1 MKSRMCYQQ
10 SVTSGQPL
18 PLTPE
23 IWDQLIDSPEVSNI
37 CRRISAL
44 DPTAEDNNDRKQALK
59 RRLPI
64 IIPHASSFRN
74 GKRISAD
81 AIPSG
86 LAMLDVDHVDNPRD
100 WFEKN
105 VQCQISNLKSNKIY
119 LVAITAS
126 GKGLRI
132 IGERMSISPQDGL
145 SAKRSVSDNGL
156 SGAAGLESI
165 EQAQMRIAQILS
177 IKEYDAV
184 TKDLARASYVV
195 PRDYILYIDDS
206 GLFSSSIASGL
217 NPDNGSQEPPASSI
231 LPDNIRLALPPH
243 LDPSS
248 VSPEFDSGSPLALGE
263 GTGERCYR
271 GIPYASII
279 NQLLIATGNGGGAVQ
294 GERNTV
300 YFSLAAYMR
309 YICDFDAS
317 LLFQILPDF
326 GLSEQERRQV
336 ISSAIGRP
344 RKSQIPM
351 VLQSAIAICDSEQLS
366 PLRGEMERGCDLP
379 LPELPR
385 LLKLLCRRLPEDYR
399 AAMIIASLPV
409 LGTLAT
415 RIRFEYLDKQEQSL
429 SFFSCIT
436 APAASGKSFIRKP
449 LDLLLTPINEQD
461 AIEREKEQAYKD
473 KLRASKNSKNQ
484 PEDPHACPRNN
495 GVAISI
501 AKLLQLL
508 TYAEGKHLIGI
519 GEEMDT
525 LVKSER
531 AGVWSQKSDI
541 YRLAFDNA
549 EYGQAYMSD
558 SSFNAHIKVYYNLLL
573 TGTPNSMKRFF
584 KDLENGLATRVC
596 FAQLPDTS
604 FTEIPVFAPYTEAE
618 RAEIIRWARELDA
631 IGRGHALGGIPSSK
645 ESLSAARGVSAENLV
660 YISCPQ
666 LNTVIANW
674 LERKRQQAM
683 EADSHAM
690 DTLRRRAGVMGFR
703 AGMLCYLLENRKFTK
718 TVGNFA
724 EWVAEY
730 VFRNQM
736 ELWGEQMEQEL
747 SGALEVLSGERGS
760 AASLLALLPAEFTTA
775 DLIKLRARKGQSVK
789 NNAICMVLNR
799 WKTNNKIEQIAE
811 AKYKKL

>member
-1 MKSRMCYQQ
+1 MFQYQDKVNAGVPQ
-10 SVTSGQPL
+10 IC
-18 PLTPE
+18 TPE
-23 IWDQLIDSPEVSNI
+23 IWDQLIDSPEVKSI
-37 CRRISAL
+37 CDQIAAL
-44 DPTAEDNNDRKQALK
+44 DTTTPDFNDRKQALK

-64 IIPHASSFRN
+64 IIPHAASFRN
-74 GKRISAD
+74 GKRVSAD

-86 LAMLDVDHVDNPRD
+86 LAMLDVDHVSNPRD
-100 WFEKN
+100 WFESIDKQLLSDN
-105 VQCQISNLKSNKIY
+105 RIY

-126 GKGLRI
+126 GQGLRL
-132 IGERMSISPQDGL
+132 IGERL
-145 SAKRSVSDNGL
+145 ER
-156 SGAAGLESI
+156 ESI
-165 EQAQMRIAQILS
+165 EAAQLRMATALNIT
-177 IKEYDAV
+177 EYDAV

-195 PRDYILYIDDS
+195 PRDYILWIYEA
-206 GLFSSSIASGL
+206 GLFSEEDR
-217 NPDNGSQEPPASSI
+217 PDLREIIVPLVGKE
-231 LPDNIRLALPPH
+231 LPALPPYEPVTGN
-243 LDPSS
+243 L
-248 VSPEFDSGSPLALGE
+248 SPVTDL
-263 GTGERCYR
+263 TYR
-271 GIPYASII
+271 GIPYSSIVQ
-279 NQLLIATGNGGGAVQ
+279 QLMLSIGAADGAEQ

-300 YFSLAAYMR
+300 YFSLANYMR
-309 YICDFDAS
+309 YICDFDSA
-317 LLFQILPDF
+317 LLLRILPDF
-326 GLSEQERRQV
+326 GLSEAERRQA

-344 RKSQIPM
+344 RKSQKPM
-351 VLQSAIAICDSEQLS
+351 VLQSAIAICEKEAHLDEQS
-366 PLRGEMERGCDLP
+366 PLEKSTALP

-385 LLKLLCRRLPEDYR
+385 LLKLVCRRLPEDYR

-415 RIRFEYLDKQEQSL
+415 RIRFEYLDRQEQSL

-461 AIEREKEQAYKD
+461 AIEREKEQAYKE

-558 SSFNAHIKVYYNLLL
+558 ASFNAHIKVYYNLLL

-604 FTEIPVFAPYTEAE
+604 FSEIPVFAPYTEAE

-631 IGRGHALGGIPSSK
+631 IGRGPALGGIPSSK
-645 ESLSAARGVSAENLV
+645 ESLSGARGVSAENLV
-660 YISCPQ
+660 HISCPQ
-666 LNTVIANW
+666 LNVVISNW
-674 LERKRQQAM
+674 LEAKRQQAID
-683 EADSHAM
+683 ADSHAM

-718 TVGNFA
+718 TVGQFA

-760 AASLLALLPAEFTTA
+760 AASLLALLPAEFSTA

-799 WKTNNKIEQIAE
+799 WRTNHKIEQIGE
-811 AKYKKL
+811 ATYKKL

>member
-1 MKSRMCYQQ
+1 MNTRICYQDG
-10 SVTSGQPL
+10 VCSGQPL
-18 PLTPE
+18 PLTKE
-23 IWDQLIDSPEVSNI
+23 KWDELIDSSAVKNI
-37 CRRISAL
+37 CARIAAL
-44 DPTAEDNNDRKQALK
+44 DPQAEDYNDRKQALK
-59 RRLPI
+59 KRLPI
-64 IIPHASSFRN
+64 IIPHASAFVN
-74 GKRISAD
+74 NKRVSAD
-81 AIPSG
+81 AVPSG
-86 LAMLDVDHVDNPRD
+86 LAMLDVDHVANPQEWFNGINKQLLSDN
-100 WFEKN
+100 K
-105 VQCQISNLKSNKIY
+105 VY

-132 IGERMSISPQDGL
+132 IGERL
-145 SAKRSVSDNGL
+145 ER
-156 SGAAGLESI
+156 ESI
-165 EQAQMRIAQILS
+165 EAAQLRMANALGIT
-177 IKEYDAV
+177 EYDSV

-195 PRDYILYIDDS
+195 PRDYILWIYEE
-206 GLFSSSIASGL
+206 GLFSEKAC
-217 NPDNGSQEPPASSI
+217 PDLTQLQLVSF
-231 LPDNIRLALPPH
+231 LPALPPH
-243 LDPSS
+243 VEPPKDTSNTSDGL
-248 VSPEFDSGSPLALGE
+248 E
-263 GTGERCYR
+263 YR
-271 GIPYASII
+271 GIPYSAIVE
-279 NQLLIATGNGGGAVQ
+279 QLLIATGNGGGAVQ

-300 YFSLAAYMR
+300 YFSLANYMR
-309 YICDFDAS
+309 YICDFNAE
-317 LLFQILPDF
+317 LLLKVLPDF
-326 GLSEQERRQV
+326 GLAENERRQA

-344 RKSQIPM
+344 RKSQMPM
-351 VLQSAIAICDSEQLS
+351 VLQGAIAVC
-366 PLRGEMERGCDLP
+366 ERDYSITGDEKLYCAKAVDLP

-385 LLKLLCRRLPEDYR
+385 LLKLVCRRLPEEYR
-399 AAMIIASLPV
+399 PAMVIAALPI

-415 RIRFEYLDKQEQSL
+415 RIRFEYLDRQEQSL

-558 SSFNAHIKVYYNLLL
+558 ASFNAHIKVYYNLLL

-604 FTEIPVFAPYTEAE
+604 FTEIPVFAPYTEGE
-618 RAEIIRWARELDA
+618 KAEIIRWARLLDA
-631 IGRGHALGGIPSSK
+631 EQGTIACP
-645 ESLSAARGVSAENLV
+645 LV
-660 YISCPQ
+660 G
-666 LNTVIANW
+666 TVIGEW
-674 LERKRQQAM
+674 LEKKRQQAID
-683 EADSHAM
+683 ADSHAM
-690 DTLRRRAGVMGFR
+690 DTLRRRAAVIGFR
-703 AGMLCYLLENRKFTK
+703 AGMLCYLLENRKCNAR
-718 TVGNFA
+718 VGAFA

-747 SGALEVLSGERGS
+747 SGAIEVMSAERG
-760 AASLLALLPAEFTTA
+760 AASSLLSLLSNEFTTA
-775 DLIKLRARKGQSVK
+775 DLIKLRARKGQSVRGESIRK
-789 NNAICMVLNR
+789 LLQRWRNNGR
-799 WKTNNKIEQIAE
+799 IEKVSE
-811 AKYKKL
+811 NTWTKLADA

>member
-1 MKSRMCYQQ
+1 MFCYQEKVNAGVPQ
-10 SVTSGQPL
+10 VC
-18 PLTPE
+18 TPE
-23 IWDQLIDSPEVSNI
+23 KWDELIDSPVVKNI
-37 CRRISAL
+37 CERIAAL
-44 DPTAEDNNDRKQALK
+44 DPQAQDYNDRKQALK
-59 RRLPI
+59 KRLPI
-64 IIPHASSFRN
+64 IIPHASSFKN
-74 GKRISAD
+74 GRRVSAD
-81 AIPSG
+81 GIPSG
-86 LAMLDVDHVDNPRD
+86 LAMLDVDHVENPCE
-100 WFEKN
+100 WFDAIDK
-105 VQCQISNLKSNKIY
+105 QLLSDNKIY

-126 GKGLRI
+126 GKGLRL
-132 IGERMSISPQDGL
+132 IGERLEQ
-145 SAKRSVSDNGL
+145 
-156 SGAAGLESI
+156 ESI
-165 EQAQMRIAQILS
+165 EAAQLRMSNALG

-184 TKDLARASYVV
+184 TKDLARASYIV
-195 PRDYILYIDDS
+195 PRDYILWIYEA
-206 GLFSSSIASGL
+206 GLFSEEARPDLIGL
-217 NPDNGSQEPPASSI
+217 VSF
-231 LPDNIRLALPPH
+231 LPALPPH
-243 LDPSS
+243 VEEKDTCY
-248 VSPEFDSGSPLALGE
+248 EDALS
-263 GTGERCYR
+263 YR
-271 GIPYASII
+271 GIAYKDII
-279 NQLLIATGNGGGAVQ
+279 EQLLIATGNGGGAVQ

-300 YFSLAAYMR
+300 YFSLANYMR
-309 YICDFDAS
+309 YICDFNAD
-317 LLFQILPDF
+317 LLLRVLPDF
-326 GLSEQERRQV
+326 GLAENERRQA

-344 RKSQIPM
+344 RKSQLPM
-351 VLQSAIAICDSEQLS
+351 VLQGAIAVCERENLS
-366 PLRGEMERGCDLP
+366 PTLPSRERASEMP

-385 LLKLLCRRLPEDYR
+385 LLKLVCRRLPADYR
-399 AAMIIASLPV
+399 PAMVIASLPV

-415 RIRFEYLDKQEQSL
+415 RIRFEYLDRQEQSL

-558 SSFNAHIKVYYNLLL
+558 ASFNAHIKVYYNLLL

-604 FTEIPVFAPYTEAE
+604 FTEIPVFAPYSEAE
-618 RAEIIRWARELDA
+618 KAEIIRWARQLDA
-631 IGRGHALGGIPSSK
+631 EKGTI
-645 ESLSAARGVSAENLV
+645 E
-660 YISCPQ
+660 CPQ
-666 LNTVIANW
+666 LNTVISDW
-674 LERKRQQAM
+674 LEKKRQQAID
-683 EADSHAM
+683 ADSHAM
-690 DTLRRRAGVMGFR
+690 DTLRRRAGVIGFR

-718 TVGNFA
+718 TVSAFA

-730 VFRNQM
+730 IFRNQM

-747 SGALEVLSGERGS
+747 SGAIEVMSAERG
-760 AASLLALLPAEFTTA
+760 AASSLLSLLSNEFTTA
-775 DLIKLRARKGQSVK
+775 DLIKLRARKGQSVRGESIRK
-789 NNAICMVLNR
+789 LLQRWRNNGR
-799 WKTNNKIEQIAE
+799 IEKVSENTWTKLAE
-811 AKYKKL
+811 

>member
-1 MKSRMCYQQ
+1 MFCYQEKVNAGAPQ
-10 SVTSGQPL
+10 VC
-18 PLTPE
+18 TPE
-23 IWDQLIDSPEVSNI
+23 IWDSLIDSPAVANTCAAI
-37 CRRISAL
+37 AAL
-44 DPTAEDNNDRKQALK
+44 DPNATDYADRKQALK
-59 RRLPI
+59 KRLPI
-64 IIPHASSFRN
+64 IIPHAASFRN

-100 WFEKN
+100 FLNDVMSRAKALNGDATLNDVLREN
-105 VQCQISNLKSNKIY
+105 GIV

-126 GKGLRI
+126 GHGLRI
-132 IGERMSISPQDGL
+132 IG
-145 SAKRSVSDNGL
+145 KREQR
-156 SGAAGLESI
+156 ESI
-165 EQAQMRIAQILS
+165 EAAQMRMAQVLG

-195 PRDYILYIDDS
+195 PREYILWIDEEGMFSTSAYNADKMNEES
-206 GLFSSSIASGL
+206 GRF
-217 NPDNGSQEPPASSI
+217 NRPAKEE
-231 LPDNIRLALPPH
+231 RLALPPH
-243 LDPSS
+243 VEGNSATEVPS
-248 VSPEFDSGSPLALGE
+248 
-263 GTGERCYR
+263 TGHRETEEEMKYR
-271 GIPYASII
+271 GIPYADIVQ
-279 NQLLIATGNGGGAVQ
+279 QLMLAMGAAGGAEV

-300 YFSLAAYMR
+300 YFSLANYMR
-309 YICDFDAS
+309 YICDFNAN
-317 LLFQILPDF
+317 LLLRILPDF
-326 GLSEQERRQV
+326 GLSESERRQA

-344 RKSQIPM
+344 RKSQTPVI
-351 VLQSAIAICDSEQLS
+351 VQSAIAICE
-366 PLRGEMERGCDLP
+366 REMTNDKFEISNIKSTMLKLP
-379 LPELPR
+379 PLPR
-385 LLKLLCRRLPEDYR
+385 LLKLICRRLPEEFQP
-399 AAMIIASLPV
+399 AMVIASLPV

-415 RIRFEYLDKQEQSL
+415 RIRFEYLDRQEQSL

-461 AIEREKEQAYKD
+461 AIEREKEQAYKE

-558 SSFNAHIKVYYNLLL
+558 ASFNAHIKVYYNLLL

-618 RAEIIRWARELDA
+618 RAEIIRWARQLDA
-631 IGRGHALGGIPSSK
+631 EQGT
-645 ESLSAARGVSAENLV
+645 LV
-660 YISCPQ
+660 CPQ
-666 LNTVIANW
+666 LDKVIADW
-674 LERKRQQAM
+674 LEVKRQQAID
-683 EADSHAM
+683 ADNHAM
-690 DTLRRRAGVMGFR
+690 DTLRRRAAVMGFR

-718 TVGNFA
+718 TVAQFA

-747 SGALEVLSGERGS
+747 TGALDAMTERG
-760 AASLLALLPAEFTTA
+760 AASSLLALLPKDFTTA
-775 DLIKLRARKGQSVK
+775 DLIRLRARKNQSVTPTSV
-789 NNAICMVLNR
+789 NSLLCR
-799 WKTNNKIEQIAE
+799 WRKLGRIDKTAD
-811 AKYKKL
+811 AHWHRLT

>member
-1 MKSRMCYQQ
+1 MITYQL
-10 SVTSGQPL
+10 SVTQGFPL
-18 PLTPE
+18 PCTEDIWNE
-23 IWDQLIDSPEVSNI
+23 IIDRPAVKNI
-37 CRRISAL
+37 CDQIAAL
-44 DPTAEDNNDRKQALK
+44 DPEAPDFNDRKQALK

-64 IIPHASSFRN
+64 IIPHARAFVN
-74 GKRISAD
+74 NKRVSAD

-86 LAMLDVDHVDNPRD
+86 LAMLDVDHVDNPRE
-100 WFEKN
+100 WFEAIDK
-105 VQCQISNLKSNKIY
+105 QLLSDNKIY

-126 GKGLRI
+126 GHGIRI
-132 IGERMSISPQDGL
+132 IGERL
-145 SAKRSVSDNGL
+145 ER
-156 SGAAGLESI
+156 ESI
-165 EQAQMRIAQILS
+165 EAAQLRMATALNIT
-177 IKEYDAV
+177 EYDAV

-195 PRDYILYIDDS
+195 PRDYILWIYAA
-206 GLFSSSIASGL
+206 GLFSEEDR
-217 NPDNGSQEPPASSI
+217 PDLRE
-231 LPDNIRLALPPH
+231 LPALPPH
-243 LDPSS
+243 VEDSS
-248 VSPEFDSGSPLALGE
+248 LTAQRDSAEL
-263 GTGERCYR
+263 TYR
-271 GIPYASII
+271 GMPYDAIVK
-279 NQLLIATGNGGGAVQ
+279 QLMIEIGAAEGAMQ

-300 YFSLAAYMR
+300 YFSLANYMR
-309 YICDFDAS
+309 YICDFDAG
-317 LLFQILPDF
+317 LLLKVLPDF
-326 GLSEQERRQV
+326 GLSEQERKQA

-344 RKSQIPM
+344 RKSQKPM
-351 VLQSAIAICDSEQLS
+351 VLQSAIAICEKEHHLDEQS
-366 PLRGEMERGCDLP
+366 PLEKSTALP

-385 LLKLLCRRLPEDYR
+385 LLKLVCRRLPEDYR

-415 RIRFEYLDKQEQSL
+415 RIRFEYLDRQEQSL

-531 AGVWSQKSDI
+531 AGVWCQKSDI

-558 SSFNAHIKVYYNLLL
+558 SSFNAHIHVYYNLLL
-573 TGTPNSMKRFF
+573 TGTPNSLRRFF

-618 RAEIIRWARELDA
+618 KEEIIRWARRLDA
-631 IGRGHALGGIPSSK
+631 EQGT
-645 ESLSAARGVSAENLV
+645 LV
-660 YISCPQ
+660 CPQ

-674 LERKRQQAM
+674 LEQKRQQAM

-718 TVGNFA
+718 TVGAFA

-760 AASLLALLPAEFTTA
+760 AASLLALLPAEFSTA

-799 WKTNNKIEQIAE
+799 WRTNHKIEQIGE
-811 AKYKKL
+811 AQFRKL

>member
-1 MKSRMCYQQ
+1 MICYQENV
-10 SVTSGQPL
+10 SKGTPK
-18 PLTPE
+18 PCTPE
-23 IWDQLIDSPEVSNI
+23 IWDSLIDSPEVKTI
-37 CRRISAL
+37 CNRIAAL
-44 DPTAEDNNDRKQALK
+44 DPTAEDYNDRKQALK

-64 IIPHASSFRN
+64 IIPHAASFRN
-74 GKRISAD
+74 GKRVSAD

-86 LAMLDVDHVDNPRD
+86 LAMLDVDHVDNPREITPLQLSPQGERD
-100 WFEKN
+100 KFLRKN
-105 VQCQISNLKSNKIY
+105 GIV

-126 GKGLRI
+126 GHGLRV
-132 IGERMSISPQDGL
+132 IG
-145 SAKRSVSDNGL
+145 KREHG
-156 SGAAGLESI
+156 ESI
-165 EQAQMRIAQILS
+165 EAAQMRMAQVLG

-195 PRDYILYIDDS
+195 PRGYILWIYEAGLFAEREVLSVDS
-206 GLFSSSIASGL
+206 GLY
-217 NPDNGSQEPPASSI
+217 PQK
-231 LPDNIRLALPPH
+231 ALPPH
-243 LDPSS
+243 IEDSS
-248 VSPEFDSGSPLALGE
+248 SPAQRDSAELS
-263 GTGERCYR
+263 YR
-271 GIPYASII
+271 GIPYADIIQQLMLSIGV
-279 NQLLIATGNGGGAVQ
+279 ADGAEQ

-300 YFSLAAYMR
+300 YFSLANYMR
-309 YICDFDAS
+309 YICDFDAV
-317 LLFQILPDF
+317 LLLRVLPDF
-326 GLSEQERRQV
+326 GLSEAERRQA

-344 RKSQIPM
+344 RKSQVP
-351 VLQSAIAICDSEQLS
+351 VVVQSAVAICEKEAHVNEQS
-366 PLRGEMERGCDLP
+366 PLEKSTALP

-385 LLKLLCRRLPEDYR
+385 LLKLVCRRLPEDYR
-399 AAMIIASLPV
+399 PAMVIASLPV

-415 RIRFEYLDKQEQSL
+415 KIRFEYLDRQEQSL

-618 RAEIIRWARELDA
+618 RAEIIRWARRLDA
-631 IGRGHALGGIPSSK
+631 EKGTIACP
-645 ESLSAARGVSAENLV
+645 GVGS
-660 YISCPQ
+660 
-666 LNTVIANW
+666 VIADW
-674 LERKRQQAM
+674 LERKRQQAID
-683 EADSHAM
+683 ADSHAM
-690 DTLRRRAGVMGFR
+690 DILRRRAAVIGFR
-703 AGMLCYLLENRKFTK
+703 AGMLCYLLEDHKYTDV
-718 TVGNFA
+718 VGEFA

-747 SGALEVLSGERGS
+747 SGALDAQTERGA
-760 AASLLALLPAEFTTA
+760 AASLLALLPEEFTVS

-789 NNAICMVLNR
+789 TSAVSMVLNR
-799 WKTNNKIEQIAE
+799 WRTNHRIVKINETTWR
-811 AKYKKL
+811 KL

>member
-1 MKSRMCYQQ
+1 MFCYQEKVNAGAPQ
-10 SVTSGQPL
+10 VC
-18 PLTPE
+18 TPA
-23 IWDQLIDSPEVSNI
+23 IWDSLIDSPAVAKTCAAI
-37 CRRISAL
+37 GAL
-44 DPTAEDNNDRKQALK
+44 DPNAADYADRKQALK
-59 RRLPI
+59 KRLPI
-64 IIPHASSFRN
+64 IIPHAASFKN
-74 GKRISAD
+74 GKRVSAD

-86 LAMLDVDHVDNPRD
+86 LAMLDVDHVEEPRAWFDSIDKQLLSDNR
-100 WFEKN
+100 
-105 VQCQISNLKSNKIY
+105 IY

-126 GKGLRI
+126 GKGLRL
-132 IGERMSISPQDGL
+132 IGERQES
-145 SAKRSVSDNGL
+145 
-156 SGAAGLESI
+156 ESI
-165 EQAQMRIAQILS
+165 EAAQLRIATALG

-195 PRDYILYIDDS
+195 PRDYILWIYEA
-206 GLFSSSIASGL
+206 GLFSEEERKDLIQLVSF
-217 NPDNGSQEPPASSI
+217 
-231 LPDNIRLALPPH
+231 LPALPPH
-243 LDPSS
+243 HEEKDTSHEETPM
-248 VSPEFDSGSPLALGE
+248 
-263 GTGERCYR
+263 YR
-271 GIPYASII
+271 GIAYEAII
-279 NQLLIATGNGGGAVQ
+279 NQLMLAMGAAGGAEI

-300 YFSLAAYMR
+300 YFSLANYMR
-309 YICDFDAS
+309 YICDFNAD
-317 LLFQILPDF
+317 LLLAILPDF
-326 GLSEQERRQV
+326 GLSESERRQA

-344 RKSQIPM
+344 RKSQTPVI
-351 VLQSAIAICDSEQLS
+351 VQSAIAICERESL
-366 PLRGEMERGCDLP
+366 LGARGVRTEKATDLP

-385 LLKLLCRRLPEDYR
+385 LLKLVCRRLPEDYR
-399 AAMIIASLPV
+399 PAMVIAALPV

-415 RIRFEYLDKQEQSL
+415 RIRFEYLDRQEQSL

-558 SSFNAHIKVYYNLLL
+558 ASFNAHIKVYYNLLL

-604 FTEIPVFAPYTEAE
+604 FTEIPIFAPYTEAE
-618 RAEIIRWARELDA
+618 RAEIIRWARQLDA
-631 IGRGHALGGIPSSK
+631 EQGTI
-645 ESLSAARGVSAENLV
+645 E
-660 YISCPQ
+660 CPQ
-666 LNTVIANW
+666 VGTVIANW
-674 LERKRQQAM
+674 LEAKRQQAID
-683 EADSHAM
+683 ADSHAM
-690 DTLRRRAGVMGFR
+690 DTLRRRAAVMGFR

-718 TVGNFA
+718 TVGQFA

-747 SGALEVLSGERGS
+747 TGALDAMTERG
-760 AASLLALLPAEFTTA
+760 AASSLLALLPKDFTTA
-775 DLIKLRARKGQSVK
+775 DLIRLRARKNQSVTPTSV
-789 NNAICMVLNR
+789 NSLLCR
-799 WKTNNKIEQIAE
+799 WRKLGRIDKTADGHWKRLQ
-811 AKYKKL
+811 

>member
-1 MKSRMCYQQ
+1 MFCYQEKVNAGVPQ
-10 SVTSGQPL
+10 VC
-18 PLTPE
+18 TPE
-23 IWDQLIDSPEVSNI
+23 KWDELIDSPEVKSI
-37 CRRISAL
+37 CKQIAEL
-44 DPTAEDNNDRKQALK
+44 DPNAEGYNDRKQALK
-59 RRLPI
+59 KRLPI
-64 IIPHASSFRN
+64 IIPHARAFRN
-74 GKRISAD
+74 DKRVSAD

-86 LAMLDVDHVDNPRD
+86 LAMLDVDHVENPKDFLNDVMSRAKALNGD
-100 WFEKN
+100 ATLNDVLRENGIVF
-105 VQCQISNLKSNKIY
+105 
-119 LVAITAS
+119 VAITAS
-126 GKGLRI
+126 GKGLRV
-132 IGERMSISPQDGL
+132 IGERRRG
-145 SAKRSVSDNGL
+145 
-156 SGAAGLESI
+156 SGPEYPCGIETIEAAQLRMA
-165 EQAQMRIAQILS
+165 QALGIT
-177 IKEYDAV
+177 EYDAV

-195 PRDYILYIDDS
+195 PRDYILWMDS
-206 GLFSSSIASGL
+206 TELF
-217 NPDNGSQEPPASSI
+217 NEREPSLLHDAAAQPN
-231 LPDNIRLALPPH
+231 DEKMLALPPH
-243 LDPSS
+243 HP
-248 VSPEFDSGSPLALGE
+248 
-263 GTGERCYR
+263 TGVDDLTYR
-271 GIPYASII
+271 GIAYKDII
-279 NQLLIATGNGGGAVQ
+279 DQLMISTGNAGGAIQ

-300 YFSLAAYMR
+300 YFSLANYMR

-317 LLFQILPDF
+317 LLLRVLPDF
-326 GLSEQERRQV
+326 GLSESERLQA
-336 ISSAIGRP
+336 IHSAIGRP
-344 RKSQIPM
+344 RKSEMPI
-351 VLQSAIAICDSEQLS
+351 VLQSSIAICEREMTNDNS
-366 PLRGEMERGCDLP
+366 PMSNLKSTDLP

-385 LLKLLCRRLPEDYR
+385 LLRLVCRRLPAEYR
-399 AAMIIASLPV
+399 PAMVIASLPV

-415 RIRFEYLDKQEQSL
+415 GIRFEYLDRQEQSL

-473 KLRASKNSKNQ
+473 KLRATKNSKNQ

-558 SSFNAHIKVYYNLLL
+558 ASFNAHIKVYYNLLL

-604 FTEIPVFAPYTEAE
+604 FTEIPVFAPYTEGE
-618 RAEIIRWARELDA
+618 KAEIIRWARRLDTE
-631 IGRGHALGGIPSSK
+631 RGTI
-645 ESLSAARGVSAENLV
+645 V
-660 YISCPQ
+660 CPQ
-666 LNTVIANW
+666 VGTVISDW
-674 LERKRQQAM
+674 LEAKRQQAID
-683 EADSHAM
+683 ADSHAM
-690 DTLRRRAGVMGFR
+690 DTLRRRAGVIGFR

-718 TVGNFA
+718 TVASFA

-736 ELWGEQMEQEL
+736 ELWGESIEQL
-747 SGALEVLSGERGS
+747 FNGDATLNGERGT
-760 AASLLALLPAEFTTA
+760 ATSLLELLPQEFTTGE
-775 DLIKLRARKGQSVK
+775 LIKLRARKNQSVSSSAIKMLLSRWRK
-789 NNAICMVLNR
+789 NGRVEKLSDGH
-799 WKTNNKIEQIAE
+799 WKR
-811 AKYKKL
+811 LV

>member
-1 MKSRMCYQQ
+1 MFCYQEKVNAGVPQ
-10 SVTSGQPL
+10 VC
-18 PLTPE
+18 TPE
-23 IWDQLIDSPEVSNI
+23 KWNELIDSPEVKNI
-37 CRRISAL
+37 CKQIAEL
-44 DPTAEDNNDRKQALK
+44 DPNAEDYNDRKQALK
-59 RRLPI
+59 KRLPI
-64 IIPHASSFRN
+64 IIPHAASFKN
-74 GKRISAD
+74 DKRVSAD
-81 AIPSG
+81 AVPSG
-86 LAMLDVDHVDNPRD
+86 LAMLDVDHVNQPKV
-100 WFEKN
+100 WFDRCAERVKTAN
-105 VQCQISNLKSNKIY
+105 ADRPSFGLKDFFEENGIVF
-119 LVAITAS
+119 VAITAS

-132 IGERMSISPQDGL
+132 IGERLQ
-145 SAKRSVSDNGL
+145 N
-156 SGAAGLESI
+156 ETI
-165 EQAQMRIAQILS
+165 EAAQMRMAQALGIT
-177 IKEYDAV
+177 EYDAV

-195 PRDYILYIDDS
+195 PRSYILWMDTTE
-206 GLFSSSIASGL
+206 LFSTKDRSDLLHLVSF
-217 NPDNGSQEPPASSI
+217 
-231 LPDNIRLALPPH
+231 LPALPPH
-243 LDPSS
+243 VNQSISPQDGLSAQRSISDNDLS
-248 VSPEFDSGSPLALGE
+248 VAE
-263 GTGERCYR
+263 GDGLYYR
-271 GIPYASII
+271 GIAYKDII
-279 NQLLIATGNGGGAVQ
+279 DQLLISIGNGGGAEV

-300 YFSLAAYMR
+300 YFSLANYMR

-317 LLFQILPDF
+317 LLLRVLPDF
-326 GLSEQERRQV
+326 GLSESERLQA
-336 ISSAIGRP
+336 IHSAIGRP
-344 RKSQIPM
+344 RKSEMPI
-351 VLQSAIAICDSEQLS
+351 VLQSSIAICEREMTSDNS
-366 PLRGEMERGCDLP
+366 PMSNLKSTDLP

-385 LLKLLCRRLPEDYR
+385 LLRLVCRRLPAEYR
-399 AAMIIASLPV
+399 PAMVIASLPV

-415 RIRFEYLDKQEQSL
+415 GIRFEYLDRQEQSL

-473 KLRASKNSKNQ
+473 KLRATKNSKNQ

-558 SSFNAHIKVYYNLLL
+558 ASFNAHIKVYYNLLL

-604 FTEIPVFAPYTEAE
+604 FTEIPVFAPYTEGE
-618 RAEIIRWARELDA
+618 KAEIIRWARRLDTE
-631 IGRGHALGGIPSSK
+631 RGTI
-645 ESLSAARGVSAENLV
+645 V
-660 YISCPQ
+660 CPQ
-666 LNTVIANW
+666 VGTVISDW
-674 LERKRQQAM
+674 LEAKRQQAID
-683 EADSHAM
+683 ADSHAM
-690 DTLRRRAGVMGFR
+690 DTLRRRAGVIGFR

-718 TVGNFA
+718 TVAQFA

-736 ELWGEQMEQEL
+736 ELWGEQMEHEL
-747 SGALEVLSGERGS
+747 SGALDIISGERGA
-760 AASLLALLPAEFTTA
+760 AASLLELLPQEFTTG
-775 DLIKLRARKGQSVK
+775 DLIKLRARKNQSVASSAIKMLLSRWRK
-789 NNAICMVLNR
+789 NGRVEKLSDGH
-799 WKTNNKIEQIAE
+799 WKR
-811 AKYKKL
+811 LV

>member
-1 MKSRMCYQQ
+1 MCYQQ

-23 IWDQLIDSPEVSNI
+23 IWDQLIDSPEVKKI
-37 CRRISAL
+37 CDRIAAL
-44 DPTAEDNNDRKQALK
+44 DPQAEDYNDRKQALK

-64 IIPHASSFRN
+64 IIPHAASFRN

-86 LAMLDVDHVDNPRD
+86 LAMLDVDHVDNPRE
-100 WFEKN
+100 WWAKLFN
-105 VQCQISNLKSNKIY
+105 GQINDQMVNEQMVNNKIY

-126 GKGLRI
+126 GHGIRI
-132 IGERMSISPQDGL
+132 IGERL
-145 SAKRSVSDNGL
+145 SL
-156 SGAAGLESI
+156 SGAPGVSAENASSLPSDAIRQLESI
-165 EQAQMRIAQILS
+165 EAAQLRIAQVLS

-195 PRDYILYIDDS
+195 PRDYILYIDAD
-206 GLFSSSIASGL
+206 GLFSSSIASEF
-217 NPDNGSQEPPASSI
+217 NPDNGSPEPPASSFASDAI
-231 LPDNIRLALPPH
+231 RQLPLPPH
-243 LDPSS
+243 ADPSS
-248 VSPEFDSGSPLALGE
+248 NNQINEKMVNDQMVN
-263 GTGERCYR
+263 YR
-271 GIPYASII
+271 GIPYADIVA
-279 NQLLIATGNGGGAVQ
+279 QLMVATGNAGGAIV

-300 YFSLAAYMR
+300 YFSLANYMR
-309 YICDFDAS
+309 YICDFNIE
-317 LLFQILPDF
+317 LLLRILPDF
-326 GLSEQERRQV
+326 GLSIAERRQA

-351 VLQSAIAICDSEQLS
+351 ILQGAIAICERELS
-366 PLRGEMERGCDLP
+366 SAARGVSAEKSTDLP
-379 LPELPR
+379 LPPLPR
-385 LLKLLCRRLPEDYR
+385 LLRLVCRRLPADYR
-399 AAMIIASLPV
+399 PAMIIASLPV

-461 AIEREKEQAYKD
+461 AIEREKEQAYKE

-525 LVKSER
+525 LVKTER

-541 YRLAFDNA
+541 YRMAFDNST
-549 EYGQAYMSD
+549 YGQAYMSD
-558 SSFNAHIKVYYNLLL
+558 ASFNAHVKVYYNLLL
-573 TGTPNSMKRFF
+573 TGTPNSLKRFF
-584 KDLENGLATRVC
+584 KDPEDGLITRVC

-604 FTEIPVFAPYTEAE
+604 FTEIPAFASYTEAE
-618 RAEIIRWARELDA
+618 KAEIIRWARQLDA
-631 IGRGHALGGIPSSK
+631 IGKSSSISSELNSDTK
-645 ESLSAARGVSAENLV
+645 GLV

-666 LNTVIANW
+666 LNVTISDW
-674 LERKRQQAM
+674 LEKKRQQAID
-683 EADSHAM
+683 ADSHAM
-690 DTLRRRAGVMGFR
+690 DTLRRRAAVIGFR
-703 AGMLCYLLENRKFTK
+703 AGMLCYLLENHKYTK
-718 TVGNFA
+718 TVGAFA

-730 VFRNQM
+730 IFRNQM
-736 ELWGEQMEQEL
+736 ELWESQIEQTFKSSIESQT
-747 SGALEVLSGERGS
+747 ERGA
-760 AASLLALLPAEFTTA
+760 AASLLSLLPDEFTAA

-789 NNAICMVLNR
+789 SSAISMVINR
-799 WKTNNKIEQIAE
+799 WRANNRIEKATE
-811 AKYKKL
+811 STWRKL

>member
-1 MKSRMCYQQ
+1 MFQYQEKVNAGVPQ
-10 SVTSGQPL
+10 VC
-18 PLTPE
+18 TPE
-23 IWDQLIDSPEVSNI
+23 KWDELMDSPEVKNI
-37 CRRISAL
+37 CEQIAAL
-44 DPTAEDNNDRKQALK
+44 DETAADYAERKQALK
-59 RRLPI
+59 KRLPI
-64 IIPHASSFRN
+64 IIPHAQSFKN
-74 GKRISAD
+74 GKRVSAD
-81 AIPSG
+81 AVPSG
-86 LAMLDVDHVDNPRD
+86 LAMLDVDHVDNPQEWWNSRIQSGTT
-100 WFEKN
+100 EE
-105 VQCQISNLKSNKIY
+105 SLKAEGIY
-119 LVAITAS
+119 LIAITAS
-126 GKGLRI
+126 GKGLRV
-132 IGERMSISPQDGL
+132 IGAR
-145 SAKRSVSDNGL
+145 RFRT
-156 SGAAGLESI
+156 GASQPCGWESI
-165 EQAQMRIAQILS
+165 EAAQMRMAEVLG

-195 PRDYILYIDDS
+195 PREYILYEDREE
-206 GLFSSSIASGL
+206 LFSTSEYHS
-217 NPDNGSQEPPASSI
+217 DTTDKI
-231 LPDNIRLALPPH
+231 LLALPAHVEEPASNAE
-243 LDPSS
+243 LTDKGLS
-248 VSPEFDSGSPLALGE
+248 
-263 GTGERCYR
+263 YR
-271 GIPYASII
+271 GIAYADIVKQLMLSI
-279 NQLLIATGNGGGAVQ
+279 GAADGAEQ

-300 YFSLAAYMR
+300 YFSLANYMR
-309 YICDFDAS
+309 YICDFDAA
-317 LLFQILPDF
+317 LLLRVLPDF
-326 GLSEQERRQV
+326 GLSEQERRQA

-344 RKSQIPM
+344 RKSQKPM
-351 VLQSAIAICDSEQLS
+351 VLQSAIAICEKEAHLDEQS
-366 PLRGEMERGCDLP
+366 PLEKSTALP

-385 LLKLLCRRLPEDYR
+385 LLKLVCRRLPEDYR

-415 RIRFEYLDKQEQSL
+415 RIRFEYLDRQEQSL

-558 SSFNAHIKVYYNLLL
+558 ASFNAHIKVYYNLLL

-618 RAEIIRWARELDA
+618 KEEIIRWARRLDSEQ
-631 IGRGHALGGIPSSK
+631 GT
-645 ESLSAARGVSAENLV
+645 LV
-660 YISCPQ
+660 CPQ

-674 LERKRQQAM
+674 LEQKRQQAM

-718 TVGNFA
+718 TVGAFA

-760 AASLLALLPAEFTTA
+760 AASLLALLPAEFSTA

-789 NNAICMVLNR
+789 SSAISMVLNR
-799 WKTNNKIEQIAE
+799 WKANHKIEQIGE

>member
-1 MKSRMCYQQ
+1 MNTRICYQQ
-10 SVTSGQPL
+10 SVTSGQPM
-18 PLTPE
+18 PLTKE
-23 IWDQLIDSPEVSNI
+23 IWDQLIDSPEVKSI
-37 CRRISAL
+37 CDQIAAL
-44 DPTAEDNNDRKQALK
+44 DPNTPDYNDRKQALK

-64 IIPHASSFRN
+64 IIPHAASFRN
-74 GKRISAD
+74 GKRVSAD

-86 LAMLDVDHVDNPRD
+86 LAMLDVDHVSNPRD
-100 WFEKN
+100 WFESIDKQLLSDN
-105 VQCQISNLKSNKIY
+105 RIY

-126 GKGLRI
+126 GQGLRL
-132 IGERMSISPQDGL
+132 IGERL
-145 SAKRSVSDNGL
+145 ER
-156 SGAAGLESI
+156 ESI
-165 EQAQMRIAQILS
+165 EAAQLRMATALNIT
-177 IKEYDAV
+177 EYDAV

-195 PRDYILYIDDS
+195 PRDYILWIYEAGLFAEREVSSIDS
-206 GLFSSSIASGL
+206 GLYPEKALPPHIEPLSSIASE
-217 NPDNGSQEPPASSI
+217 S
-231 LPDNIRLALPPH
+231 
-243 LDPSS
+243 
-248 VSPEFDSGSPLALGE
+248 DSDIEVL
-263 GTGERCYR
+263 TYR
-271 GIPYASII
+271 GMPYDAIVK
-279 NQLLIATGNGGGAVQ
+279 QLMIEIGAAEGAMQ

-300 YFSLAAYMR
+300 YFSLANYMR
-309 YICDFDAS
+309 YICDFDSA
-317 LLFQILPDF
+317 LLLRILPDF
-326 GLSEQERRQV
+326 GLSEAERRQA

-344 RKSQIPM
+344 RKSQKPM
-351 VLQSAIAICDSEQLS
+351 VLQSAIAICEKEAHLDEQS
-366 PLRGEMERGCDLP
+366 PLEKSTALP

-385 LLKLLCRRLPEDYR
+385 LLKLVCRRLPEDYR

-415 RIRFEYLDKQEQSL
+415 RIRFEYLDRQEQSL

-461 AIEREKEQAYKD
+461 AIEREKEQVYKD

-495 GVAISI
+495 GIAISI

-558 SSFNAHIKVYYNLLL
+558 SSFNAHIHVYYNLLL
-573 TGTPNSMKRFF
+573 TGTPNSLRRFF

-618 RAEIIRWARELDA
+618 KEEIIRWARRLDA
-631 IGRGHALGGIPSSK
+631 EQGT
-645 ESLSAARGVSAENLV
+645 LV
-660 YISCPQ
+660 CPQ

-674 LERKRQQAM
+674 LEQKRQQAM

-718 TVGNFA
+718 TVAQFA

-760 AASLLALLPAEFTTA
+760 AASLLALLPAEFSTA

-799 WKTNNKIEQIAE
+799 WRTNHKIEQIGE
-811 AKYKKL
+811 ATYKKL